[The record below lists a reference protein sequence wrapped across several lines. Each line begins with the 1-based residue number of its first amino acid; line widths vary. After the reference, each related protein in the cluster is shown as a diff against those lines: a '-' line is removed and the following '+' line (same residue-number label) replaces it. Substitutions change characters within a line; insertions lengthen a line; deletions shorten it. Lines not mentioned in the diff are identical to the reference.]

1 MKKLVQ
7 ALGLSMMIGL
17 LPVAAQGQGDAG
29 GAASDYPDPRCP
41 RPDVKLIKPAYTHV
55 GNIDDSG
62 PVAPYNQKVKVYN
75 REARDYDACMHA
87 YIDTAN
93 AELKRV
99 QTDAN
104 ERIHQITDA
113 ANARLKQIEAKLA
126 AAVQDANQVA
136 QDEAEKHK

>member
-1 MKKLVQ
+1 MGKCTTPVVFSL
-7 ALGLSMMIGL
+7 LIGL
-17 LPVAAQGQGDAG
+17 LPAAALGQGEAIST
-29 GAASDYPDPRCP
+29 ASDYPDPQCP
-41 RPDVKLIKPAYTHV
+41 RPDVKLIKPGYTHV

-62 PVAPYNQKVKVYN
+62 PVAPYNQKVKAYN
-75 REARDYDACMHA
+75 REAQDYDACMHA

-104 ERIHQITDA
+104 ERIHQISDA